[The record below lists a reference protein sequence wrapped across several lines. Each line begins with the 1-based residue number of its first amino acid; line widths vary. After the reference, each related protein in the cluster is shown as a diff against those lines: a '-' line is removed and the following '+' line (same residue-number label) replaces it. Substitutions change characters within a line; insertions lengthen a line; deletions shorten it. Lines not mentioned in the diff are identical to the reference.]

1 MKLAMGFHTKHKC
14 LSVSLFLLLLSFLIL
29 MYDPCGIVYGIWGI
43 WLLDMV
49 SRNHVKVSTN
59 D

>member
-1 MKLAMGFHTKHKC
+1 MKLAMGFHKKYKC
-14 LSVSLFLLLLSFLIL
+14 VSISVFLLLLSFLIL